1 MRWERRT
8 ESMQERGGTEA
19 ERYRKART
27 RETATVS
34 KEKCHL

>member
-1 MRWERRT
+1 MGKENRKHAG
-8 ESMQERGGTEA
+8 ERGGTEA

-34 KEKCHL
+34 KEKCQL